1 MIGGASNDRIYEPTL
16 IKDILKI
23 IRIHTDKPIYIMS
36 LPPQD
41 LNDIQ
46 EYKKLGA
53 NEIAFNLEIYD
64 ETISK
69 EIMPG
74 KGMISRNEYLKAL
87 QKAVEVF
94 GNDGQVRSML
104 IVGLEPLE

>member
-1 MIGGASNDRIYEPTL
+1 
-16 IKDILKI
+16 
-23 IRIHTDKPIYIMS
+23 MS

-87 QKAVEVF
+87 YNVSTPNNPEYI
-94 GNDGQVRSML
+94 MP
-104 IVGLEPLE
+104 II